1 MSANRKI
8 PRVIAGII
16 CLLLVHNVVSAQ
28 NEREYIRKG
37 NKLYKKSEYSSSEGL
52 YRRAGAE
59 DKPAEDAGFNL
70 GAALYKQG
78 RFSEAASEYGKD
90 AETARTDTLKR
101 AQGFYN
107 LGNSL
112 LKEQKYEESIKAY
125 INSLMLNPSDMQTKY
140 NLAYAQD
147 QLKKQQDQEKQQQD
161 QQNKDQKQQDQ
172 NKDQQQDDKK
182 DGEKNEDQQ
191 DKNKQDQSGEQ
202 NKDQQ
207 QQDQQGQQQ
216 QQPSISREDARR
228 VLDALA
234 ANEKDTQEKVQRDKA
249 AAVKIRVIKNW

>member
-1 MSANRKI
+1 MNARRNIFRI
-8 PRVIAGII
+8 IAGIT
-16 CLLLVHNVVSAQ
+16 CLLLVHNVLSAQ

-37 NKLYKKSEYSSSEGL
+37 NKLYKKSEYAGSEGL
-52 YRRAGAE
+52 YRRAQGE

-78 RFSEAASEYGKD
+78 RFGEAASEYGKD
-90 AETARTDTLKR
+90 AVTARADTLKQ

-147 QLKKQQDQEKQQQD
+147 QLKKQEQQQ
-161 QQNKDQKQQDQ
+161 QQQQQDQ
-172 NKDQQQDDKK
+172 NKDQQQNDKK
-182 DGEKNEDQQ
+182 DNEQNEDQQ
-191 DKNKQDQSGEQ
+191 DKNKQDQNSEQ
-202 NKDQQ
+202 NEDQQDKQDQQ
-207 QQDQQGQQQ
+207 QQQQQQ
-216 QQPSISREDARR
+216 QQPSMSREDAKRL
-228 VLDALA
+228 LDALA
-234 ANEKDTQEKVQRDKA
+234 AKEKDTQEKVQRDKA
-249 AAVKIRVIKNW
+249 AAAKVRVIKNW